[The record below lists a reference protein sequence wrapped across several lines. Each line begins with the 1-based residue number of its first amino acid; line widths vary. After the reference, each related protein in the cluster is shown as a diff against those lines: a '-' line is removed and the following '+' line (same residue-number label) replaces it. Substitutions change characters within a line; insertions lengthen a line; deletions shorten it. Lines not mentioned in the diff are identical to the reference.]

1 MAAKTGGYG
10 SGRACP
16 LGPGISDINLF
27 RYCQGVIDLDAEIPD
42 RAFDLGMPE
51 QELDGPE
58 ISRPPIDQGRFCAS
72 KRMRPKEPRVQPDAA
87 DPLGNEPRILA
98 GGHAGV
104 RTATTREQ
112 ELARPL
118 VGSPQIIIDGLA
130 GLFAQFESNRP
141 SSFLLSDGC
150 AVRRVAAGGD
160 ILDPDRHDI
169 TPSKFTV
176 DCQIEHGEVANAAL
190 NLKFCPD

>member
-58 ISRPPIDQGRFCAS
+58 ISRPPIDQGSFCAS
-72 KRMRPKEPRVQPDAA
+72 KRMRPKEPRVIERFQR
-87 DPLGNEPRILA
+87 GCSPRT
-98 GGHAGV
+98 
-104 RTATTREQ
+104 RPAT
-112 ELARPL
+112 
-118 VGSPQIIIDGLA
+118 SPIVNQ
-130 GLFAQFESNRP
+130 
-141 SSFLLSDGC
+141 
-150 AVRRVAAGGD
+150 
-160 ILDPDRHDI
+160 DRHLMI
-169 TPSKFTV
+169 KVGARQHHKSACQFRRLSTGHQIARRRGNLAMAFILRKPRTP
-176 DCQIEHGEVANAAL
+176 CQITNFNLSGSRGALHAYGEL
-190 NLKFCPD
+190 